1 MIPEFTVSPKLL
13 ENMLSIRVA
22 EVLVIL
28 VGYVM
33 FGNNE
38 FVVKVANYLNTLLKL
53 SPYLVPTTHN
63 IVGFVG
69 SY

>member
-38 FVVKVANYLNTLLKL
+38 FAVMGGGGGEPLVLILQAVV
-53 SPYLVPTTHN
+53 
-63 IVGFVG
+63 
-69 SY
+69 